1 MVDKGDGLATKRS
14 GQNRKS
20 KKAGKGEETR
30 LQGIAGQKDFFS
42 WRRNFERFGAGRANH
57 YGSWGGGP
65 AAMDSLEWCGQ
76 GGKGT
81 ALARGYAGTLA

>member
-57 YGSWGGGP
+57 YGSWEEVPLLWTLWSGV
-65 AAMDSLEWCGQ
+65 
-76 GGKGT
+76 
-81 ALARGYAGTLA
+81 ARGGRERH